1 MKKLISLIMA
11 VLCIFSFVACG
22 GTTSEGLTEIKPSG
36 GGIELSELEEF
47 LSARQQTHIEK
58 DMAKYEERKEQWF
71 EVNLIKYTAGGSS
84 ARNWQTTMTVN
95 GKLVFVNDREILF
108 EADFLVESINVENG
122 KEKKTTDKSK
132 VVLVN
137 EMLYIDS
144 EKKTIDADGAEQTE
158 SIKVKGVL
166 EKIYASDFTVALNKV
181 LFIKGNDWDYYGVG
195 VFDLLAFVKEIEF
208 QSKTANYYKDGNTV
222 YLDIKA
228 EEINSDESEE
238 VIYQSKIEFEK
249 NSAIVKA
256 CSLFYRDYKENFV
269 NTSSGEVKSNYNEI
283 KIRIDLKKI
292 SSGIINTPNAEDYQ
306 EI

>member
-22 GTTSEGLTEIKPSG
+22 ESSDGLGEIKPSG
-36 GGIELSELEEF
+36 EKVTYSEVESF
-47 LSARQQTHIEK
+47 VSSRQESYLEK

-71 EVNLIKYTAGGSS
+71 EVNLIKYTAGSSS
-84 ARNWQTTMTVN
+84 ARSWQTTMTVN

-108 EADFLVESINVENG
+108 EADFLVENITVENG
-122 KEKKTTDKSK
+122 KEKKSTDKSK

-144 EKKTIDADGAEQTE
+144 EKKTVDADGVEQTE
-158 SIKVKGVL
+158 NIKVKGVL
-166 EKIYASDFTVALNKV
+166 EELYASDFTAALNKV

-195 VFDLLAFVKEIEF
+195 VFDLLAFVKEIEL

-222 YLDIKA
+222 YLDVKA
-228 EEINSDESEE
+228 EETNSEEGEE

-256 CSLFYRDYKENFV
+256 CSLFYRDYKENFF

-283 KIRIDLKKI
+283 KIRIDLKKL

>member
-22 GTTSEGLTEIKPSG
+22 ENSDGLGEIKPSG
-36 GGIELSELEEF
+36 EKVTYSEVESF
-47 LSARQQTHIEK
+47 VSSRQESYLEK

-71 EVNLIKYTAGGSS
+71 EVNLIKYTAGSSS
-84 ARNWQTTMTVN
+84 ARSWQTTMTVN

-108 EADFLVESINVENG
+108 EADFLVENITVENG
-122 KEKKTTDKSK
+122 KEKKSTDKSK

-144 EKKTIDADGAEQTE
+144 EIKTVDVDGVEQTE

-166 EKIYASDFTVALNKV
+166 EKIYASDFTAALNKV

-195 VFDLLAFVKEIEF
+195 VFDLLAFVKGIEL
-208 QSKTANYYKDGNTV
+208 QSKIANYYKDGNTV
-222 YLDIKA
+222 YLDVKA
-228 EEINSDESEE
+228 EETNSEESEE

-256 CSLFYRDYKENFV
+256 CSLFYRDYKENFF

-283 KIRIDLKKI
+283 KIHIDLKKI